1 MEIAD
6 ELHEATAQTQTLA
19 GRCYNMSDKAVVG
32 EEAANAASAKAVQTL
47 KDKLDDPKTTSRRL
61 MRGQPLLI
69 KQEMFVVVGFYDPS
83 TKKVGSAHVG
93 KWQPLPFSAVLES
106 HVLSGHLKVE
116 LQNVATGESR
126 CVRIGVKQGVPIGDV
141 FCLVAHDSTCS
152 DREKIVALVLDTVMA
167 FTDNPDACRRA
178 AGWACKQ
185 DLDIA
190 LCIKHKVGFKVKEVL
205 AASSVKD
212 AVKENVRL
220 LESSLRTKI
229 KSLKSGTS

>member
-1 MEIAD
+1 MCSVAIRKLSYRVLRRVKAD
-6 ELHEATAQTQTLA
+6 
-19 GRCYNMSDKAVVG
+19 
-32 EEAANAASAKAVQTL
+32 ASVSEPSKEY
-47 KDKLDDPKTTSRRL
+47 RL
-61 MRGQPLLI
+61 VMC
-69 KQEMFVVVGFYDPS
+69 F
-83 TKKVGSAHVG
+83 
-93 KWQPLPFSAVLES
+93 W
-106 HVLSGHLKVE
+106 
-116 LQNVATGESR
+116 
-126 CVRIGVKQGVPIGDV
+126 
-141 FCLVAHDSTCS
+141 LVAHDSTCS
-152 DREKIVALVLDTVMA
+152 DREKIVALVLDIVMA

-229 KSLKSGTS
+229 KSVKSGTS